1 VGIYDREYYRQERPK
16 FPSFVPQTV
25 VGAIIAVNVII
36 WVADF
41 FTLET
46 STNLHGEVVGHWLSD
61 TLGTHVYTLTHPLYW
76 WQFLTAGFAHSP
88 NGVGHILGNMFVL
101 FFLGQDVEE
110 TYGSKEFLKL
120 YLALV
125 IFASLSWNV
134 VNMLTGADPMATM
147 YGASGAI
154 AGIVVLYALN
164 FPHRTILL
172 FFVIPMPAWLFGVL
186 AIVLDLSGALG
197 GYGAEEHIAYA
208 AHLSGAAFALLY
220 FQLGWRIS
228 RWTSFSWM
236 RMPFRPKP
244 HLRVHHPQEETDIDF
259 SREVDRILE
268 KIYRE
273 GEASLTLDERHT
285 LETASRKYQRRG
297 KS

>member
-1 VGIYDREYYRQERPK
+1 M
-16 FPSFVPQTV
+16 PQTV
-25 VGAIIAVNVII
+25 VGALIALNVAI
-36 WVADF
+36 WVADWC
-41 FTLET
+41 TPEYV
-46 STNLHGEVVGHWLSD
+46 NPENGEISHWLSNH
-61 TLGTHVYTLTHPLYW
+61 LSVHVYTLAQPWRW

-88 NGVGHILGNMFVL
+88 NGVGHILSNMFVL

-110 TYGSKEFLKL
+110 AYGPKEFLRL
-120 YLALV
+120 YLSLV
-125 IFASLSWNV
+125 IFASVSWSF
-134 VNMLTGADPMATM
+134 VNKIIGADPSVGM

-186 AIVLDLSGALG
+186 AIVLDISGALG
-197 GYGAEEHIAYA
+197 GYGEESHIAYA

-220 FQLGWRIS
+220 YQRNWRLS
-228 RWTSFSWM
+228 RLTEGMFSWL

-244 HLRVHHPQEETDIDF
+244 HLRVHKSEEETDSNL

-268 KIYRE
+268 KIFRE
-273 GEASLTLDERHT
+273 GESNLTAEERHT
-285 LETASRKYQRRG
+285 LETASRKYQRREQL
-297 KS
+297 